1 MAERDRVDR
10 RELAAAH
17 RRRGARSLAALAAA
31 AALAGIIVGA
41 ESDGDEPASVAEIP
55 FCRDESPGA
64 LVRVAGQGVVVR
76 MGGTA
81 TGELLAGARAG
92 EIGGVVLFPPPE
104 IAGDRL
110 RAQISRIQAAA
121 AAGGNPP
128 LLIAIDQEGGVIERL
143 PALAPQLSPYTIAQ
157 NDDRADAVLEGRAA
171 GFQLRDLGI
180 NVNLAPVLD
189 VPASTEQFMT
199 PRAFGSTPE
208 QVARL
213 GLAFALGQQR
223 EGVAAT
229 AKHFPGLGRAVENTD
244 FAPTEIDASARA
256 LESDLW
262 PFAAAVEAGVR
273 LVMVGH
279 ASYPSL
285 GARGPA
291 ALSAEIVQ
299 GLLRERLG
307 FTGVVITDDL
317 LAAAVSIEHPPRR
330 AAVLAAAAGND
341 LLLFAAEP
349 TPGIARELARAAGAG
364 ELGPEALRLS
374 CERVGALKQAFATRD
389 GLR

>member
-1 MAERDRVDR
+1 MIV
-10 RELAAAH
+10 
-17 RRRGARSLAALAAA
+17 GARSDDH
-31 AALAGIIVGA
+31 G
-41 ESDGDEPASVAEIP
+41 PATAAEIP

-64 LVRVAGQGVVVR
+64 LVKVAGQSVVVR

-81 TGELLAGARAG
+81 TADLLAAARAG

-104 IAGDRL
+104 IDGDRL
-110 RAQISRIQAAA
+110 RAEISRAQAAA

-128 LLIAIDQEGGVIERL
+128 LLVMIDQEGGVVERL

-157 NDDRADAVLEGRAA
+157 NDDRADASLEGHAA
-171 GFQLRDLGI
+171 GFQLRDLGV

-189 VPASTEQFMT
+189 VPASPEQFMT

-244 FAPTEIDASARA
+244 FAPTRIGAPAEA
-256 LESDLW
+256 LESDLR
-262 PFAAAVEAGVR
+262 PFAAAAEAGVR

-291 ALSAEIVQ
+291 SLSADVVQ
-299 GLLRERLG
+299 GVLRDRLG
-307 FTGVVITDDL
+307 FSAVVITDDL
-317 LAAAVSIEHPPRR
+317 LAPAVSLEHPPRE
-330 AAVLAAAAGND
+330 AAVLASAAGND

-349 TPGIARELARAAGAG
+349 TPGIAGELARAAGTGA
-364 ELGPEALRLS
+364 LAPEGLRVS
-374 CERVGALKQAFATRD
+374 CELIGALKQELATPG